1 MRTFLALGLATLA
14 GLFLAAPAGAHV
26 TVVPPFAAAGGEV
39 RLVLDVPNE
48 RRTEAMTSLRIT
60 APPGMTLRAGERL
73 GAWRATVSGDEVRWL
88 GGSLPPRQTARF
100 ALVAV
105 APTRS
110 GAVALQAVQ
119 GYPDGG
125 TVPWR
130 VDLTITPAAGAPAE
144 EHLGAAALAAVV
156 GLGVIGG
163 SLLVLQRLRRR

>member
-1 MRTFLALGLATLA
+1 MRTFLAPGLATLA

-26 TVVPPFAAAGGEV
+26 TVVPPFAAAGVEV

-105 APTRS
+105 APT
-110 GAVALQAVQ
+110 
-119 GYPDGG
+119 
-125 TVPWR
+125 
-130 VDLTITPAAGAPAE
+130 AAAPSPCRPYRATRTGAPCP
-144 EHLGAAALAAVV
+144 GA
-156 GLGVIGG
+156 
-163 SLLVLQRLRRR
+163 ST